1 MRLSLSA
8 LRKWFICLATLG
20 MIQYVWIFTIQ
31 WLLLQKPFGTWFS
44 PLEWFWCLALIATNL
59 GYYYTGGKLKTLLAE
74 KPCLVLWL
82 VLASGALVLHHFFAC
97 PSWNRIDGNR
107 RYLPWFYV
115 TSLGGAG
122 PDPGHYGRLRS
133 IFLRV
138 AAVLQRKAAVAGN
151 GRRDWQCGYVRCP
164 GRPIQSFMTKQ

>member
-1 MRLSLSA
+1 
-8 LRKWFICLATLG
+8 

-82 VLASGALVLHHFFAC
+82 VLANGALVLHHFLLAL
-97 PSWNRIDGNR
+97 PGIASTVIDGIYHGFTLQNLVVQGLIPVITADFVR
-107 RYLPWFYV
+107 FFFVWLLYSNVKRLSQE
-115 TSLGGAG
+115 TAGAIG
-122 PDPGHYGRLRS
+122 NADTC
-133 IFLRV
+133 V
-138 AAVLQRKAAVAGN
+138 APVG
-151 GRRDWQCGYVRCP
+151 
-164 GRPIQSFMTKQ
+164 QSSPS